1 MQMTSLNINNNVN
14 LQRDEDVKRLIS
26 EAIGMQSINIIQ
38 MAGHVENFRRI
49 DEGRKIAKRTNQKEY
64 EIYANPGELRDIIPA
79 TERTNRDDQEVRDM
93 GENVIIMQN
102 MFYGIEEQP
111 HVVLDIKIG
120 KSTAS
125 RSQLL
130 ESGEKSRVG
139 AFFKEIKMKLYDIYT
154 KSSTRGWRAIPID
167 DGNRA
172 KTGRN
177 SETFLREQFDRI
189 NVSKDAALRSI
200 ITQLYLIKKRLK
212 RNQRRFI
219 ASSVL
224 IAIDLQR
231 PENACVKLIDL
242 AHPIDANNKLFQKY
256 IESFDEG
263 IISLITFF
271 ENYAAEQEV

>member
-1 MQMTSLNINNNVN
+1 
-14 LQRDEDVKRLIS
+14 VKRLIS
-26 EAIGMQSINIIQ
+26 EAIGMQSISIIQ

-79 TERTNRDDQEVRDM
+79 TERTNRDGQEVSDM
-93 GENVIIMQN
+93 GEHVIIMQN
-102 MFYGIEEQP
+102 RFYGIEEQP
-111 HVVLDIKIG
+111 HVALDIKIG

-130 ESGEKSRVG
+130 ESGEKSRAG
-139 AFFKEIKMKLYDIYT
+139 AYFKEIKMKLYDIYT

-177 SETFLREQFDRI
+177 SETFLREQLDRI
-189 NVSKDAALRSI
+189 NVSKGAALRSI

-212 RNQRRFI
+212 QNQRTFI

-224 IAIDLQR
+224 IVIDLQH
-231 PENACVKLIDL
+231 PENASAKLIDL
-242 AHPIDANNKLFQKY
+242 AHPIDASNRLFQKY
-256 IESFDEG
+256 KESFDEG

-271 ENYAAEQEV
+271 ENYAVEKKV